1 MIQKYR
7 IKPSNLYNIDEK
19 GFLIGICNTKRR
31 IVSKKMMKNKKLL
44 GASQDGSRE
53 FISLLATICAD
64 GTALPPALIYE
75 GKSHDLQD
83 SWLEDFDASEDEAY
97 FAASAKGWTNEDLGI
112 SWLEKVFLPRS
123 GLKAG
128 FNNRLLIVDGHS
140 SHVNWRFIEIC
151 DAHRVILGVL
161 PPHSTHRLQPLDLR
175 IFSPL
180 STAYSNAID
189 TLMQSSGRFSRLTK
203 RNFWVLF
210 KEAWFRALSASNI
223 CSAFAAAGIHPLD
236 PSIVLAKIAYNTPS
250 PSSSDSESYEVTPG
264 SIRAVCRQIKA
275 IKKDQGD
282 LDAKIDSL
290 CRTAEKMAIGKE
302 ICEHENV
309 GLRMALIEEQKRR
322 KRGKRLGILDKD
334 EPGQAVFVSPAKIAA
349 IRIRREQEEAEKI
362 NAQQE
367 KERERVAKAAEKA
380 QKVQD
385 IQERRE
391 RRKETI
397 AQNKAARERAKE
409 GRIQQREANEQIR
422 TEEQASMARK
432 KISESMAKHIAIGKT
447 GIDVMEVN
455 LGHVRSGR
463 RISRPKRFKD

>member
-7 IKPSNLYNIDEK
+7 IKPSNLYNMDEK

-31 IVSKKMMKNKKLL
+31 IVSKKMLKNKKLL

-53 FISLLATICAD
+53 FVSLLATICAD
-64 GTALPPALIYE
+64 GTALSPALIYE

-83 SWLEDFDASEDEAY
+83 SWLEDFNASEDEAY
-97 FAASAKGWTNEDLGI
+97 FAVSEKGWTNENLGI
-112 SWLEKVFLPRS
+112 SWLEKIFLPRS

-151 DAHRVILGVL
+151 DAHRVILGIL

-189 TLMQSSGRFSRLTK
+189 ALMQSSGGFSRLTK
-203 RNFWVLF
+203 RNFWILF
-210 KEAWFRALSASNI
+210 KEAWFRALSADNI
-223 CSAFAAAGIHPLD
+223 CSAFAAARIHPLD

-250 PSSSDSESYEVTPG
+250 PSLSDGESYEMTPG
-264 SIRAVCRQIKA
+264 SIRAVRRQIKA

-290 CRTAEKMAIGKE
+290 CRAAEKMAIEKE
-302 ICEHENV
+302 ICEHENT
-309 GLRMALIEEQKRR
+309 GLRKALIDEQKRR
-322 KRGKRLGILDKD
+322 KRAKKLGILNK
-334 EPGQAVFVSPAKIAA
+334 EKPGQAVFVSPAKIAV
-349 IRIRREQEEAEKI
+349 IRTRREQEEAENM

-367 KERERVAKAAEKA
+367 KERERMAKAAERA
-380 QKVQD
+380 QKIQEL
-385 IQERRE
+385 QERRE
-391 RRKETI
+391 RRKKI
-397 AQNKAARERAKE
+397 VAQKKAARERVKE
-409 GRIQQREANEQIR
+409 DRIQQREANKQVR
-422 TEEQASMARK
+422 AEEQASMTQK
-432 KISESMAKHIAIGKT
+432 K
-447 GIDVMEVN
+447 V
-455 LGHVRSGR
+455 
-463 RISRPKRFKD
+463 F